1 MYNHKPMR
9 VGYILKMYPRFSE
22 TFIVNEMLAHEA
34 AGLPLEIFSLRA
46 PVDGRFHANYAHIQA
61 LVTYVPAAEPKA
73 KVFWAELGQ
82 AAQEFPALWSALQSQ
97 VQLEAIDIVQA
108 LWLARTVRERV
119 ITHLHAHFGTAATSV
134 AWLVSYLTGLS
145 YLFTA
150 HAKDI
155 FHESVQP
162 ADLYRKVNDA
172 AHVITV
178 SDYNL
183 AFLRQYYAGRA
194 THIQRIYNGL
204 DLALFRYQSPAD
216 RPRRI
221 VTVGRLVEK
230 KGFDDLVTACALL
243 VARGCDFTCDI
254 IGDGPLQP
262 ALQAQITN
270 QGLTDR
276 VRLLGPQPQG
286 DVIQQIQNAAIFAA
300 PCVVGED
307 GNRDGLPTVLL
318 EAMALGT
325 PCVSTDVTGIPEVL
339 QHNQTGLMVPQH
351 TPALLAQ
358 ALEQLLD
365 DATLRV
371 SLAEAARG
379 QIETNFDIHRNAAQ
393 IRALY
398 QAASTPPPVGLRV
411 QPKAVPIP
419 NWARVQGDQW
429 QTLHRQALDRLPT
442 LAEVTS

>member
-1 MYNHKPMR
+1 MSTNNALR

-46 PVDGRFHANYAHIQA
+46 PVDGRFHANYARVQA

-73 KVFWAELGQ
+73 RIFWEEVRK
-82 AAQEFPALWSALQSQ
+82 AAQEFPALWPALQSP

-108 LWLARTVRERV
+108 LWLARSVRERG

-134 AWLVSYLTGLS
+134 AWLVSCLTGLP

-155 FHESVQP
+155 FHDSVQP

-183 AFLRQYYAGRA
+183 AFLRQHYAGRA
-194 THIQRIYNGL
+194 PQIQRVYNGL
-204 DLALFRYQSPAD
+204 DLTLFRYQSPAK
-216 RPRRI
+216 RPRHI

-254 IGDGPLQP
+254 IGDGPLQA
-262 ALQAQITN
+262 ALQAQIT
-270 QGLTDR
+270 QHGLVDR

-286 DVIQQIQNAAIFAA
+286 DVITHIQNAAIFAA

-339 QHNQTGLMVPQH
+339 RHNATGLMVPQH
-351 TPALLAQ
+351 SPALLAH
-358 ALEQLLD
+358 ALAQLLD
-365 DATLRV
+365 DAALRV
-371 SLAEAARG
+371 DLAEAARAH
-379 QIETNFDIHRNAAQ
+379 IETNFDIHRNAAQ

-398 QAASTPPPVGLRV
+398 RAASAPLPAGLRI
-411 QPKAVPIP
+411 QPKAVPSP
-419 NWARVQGDQW
+419 RW
-429 QTLHRQALDRLPT
+429 QALDPELAQLPT
-442 LAEVTS
+442 AAEATP